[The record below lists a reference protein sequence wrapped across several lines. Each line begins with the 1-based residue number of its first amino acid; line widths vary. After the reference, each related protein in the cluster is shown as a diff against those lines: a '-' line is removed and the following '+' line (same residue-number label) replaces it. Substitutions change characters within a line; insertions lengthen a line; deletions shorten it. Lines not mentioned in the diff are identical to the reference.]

1 MSQYLAEEAIEQAA
15 IAWLRELEPYTYQH
29 GSDIKRD
36 LSKAVLEDVFEQFL
50 QRRYPQVPPK
60 VLAELKQEFLYNTG
74 ADLHQ
79 RNHAF
84 HLKLSKGISKTWKD
98 DTGKQ
103 HFGHFYP
110 IAYDDVHQNEF
121 LVVNQFTIIG
131 KSKRIP
137 DLIIFVNGL
146 PLVLF
151 EFKNLFNQDATVE
164 AAYNQV
170 QHYTYQIPQLF
181 EYNALTIVSDGQT
194 TLHGMYSS
202 GLEWFAAWKSIDGRE
217 VVGNGFALETLIKGL
232 LVPERLLQ
240 YVRHY
245 IFHELDKGQLI
256 KKGAKYHQFFG
267 IQYALQETLKSVK
280 PYGDGRIGVVWHTTR
295 SGKSITMAIYTGI
308 LRQLP
313 ELKNPTIVVQVDRF
327 DLNRQLF
334 DDFVAAKDLV
344 GDVSIANTTDE
355 LRSLLSGDSGGVVF
369 STVQKF
375 NLKDTATGRELEHPV
390 LSTRDNIIVIA
401 DECHR
406 TQYGLIDGYANNL
419 RRALPQASFIGF
431 TGTPV
436 DSKDADTVAVFGDI
450 IHTYDIRQATED
462 KAVVP
467 IYYEPRL
474 AKLHL
479 GNAQLEEEAEEI
491 TGGLEENEK
500 NRILWAAMEDAAGS
514 AGRVEAIAKDILQH
528 YSSRSANLE
537 GKAMIVCMSRRNCVK
552 LYDALTALEGCP
564 EVAVIMTTNIAKD
577 PPAWNP
583 HVRSKEQMEGIKAR
597 FKDPDD
603 PLKLVIVRDMW
614 LTGFDN
620 PAMHTLYVDKVM
632 SGHNLIQAVNRVATV
647 FRDKPSGLIV
657 DYIGI
662 GDRLRDA
669 TKKYTAAGGEGQI
682 ALDIEEAFELAKETI
697 YQLREML
704 PSGPVEVFAAVRDL
718 QSRTTIPADLQSAT
732 LQTHDNSERG
742 LKIPVVSASG
752 LQIRKSSSV
761 TGTPTRE
768 FASVHAAIPYFL
780 SLPKTEKFKLIQHAV
795 NHLVADDEVCKTF
808 MLNEKILSSLAPII
822 KSHESINVLS
832 SDIIYLQHVGAALR
846 KAKNPDRNIRKSA
859 EQVKNL
865 IHRSIES
872 EDVVDV
878 FQMAG
883 IERFDISIVTDEFL
897 ATAKEQKTGNELK
910 LELLRQIMNDEI
922 KVRSSKN
929 LTKYRKLRE
938 EVERI
943 IADYH
948 NHFFDSLVAMEKLR
962 EVARQ
967 MQEEDQRRNQLG
979 LTDEE
984 EAFYE
989 ILANHPNAVQDFDL
1003 IKELVQKILAQ
1014 VKKSASQPDWYKKD
1028 DTKAQLQ
1035 LAVKSVLR
1043 FKVKAELQEILDEI
1057 MEQAEARY
1065 REYDT
1070 KVA

>member
-1 MSQYLAEEAIEQAA
+1 M
-15 IAWLRELEPYTYQH
+15 
-29 GSDIKRD
+29 
-36 LSKAVLEDVFEQFL
+36 
-50 QRRYPQVPPK
+50 PPK
-60 VLAELKQEFLYNTG
+60 VLAELKQEFLYNSGT
-74 ADLHQ
+74 DLHQ

-84 HLKLSKGISKTWKD
+84 HLKLSKGISKSWKD
-98 DTGKQ
+98 ENGKQ

-110 IAYDDVHQNEF
+110 ISYDDVHQNEF
-121 LVVNQFTIIG
+121 RVVNQFTIVG

-151 EFKNLFNQDATVE
+151 EFKNLFSQDATVE

-194 TLHGMYSS
+194 TLHGMYNS

-217 VVGNGFALETLIKGL
+217 VVNNGFALETLIKGL

-240 YVRHY
+240 YVRY
-245 IFHELDKGQLI
+245 FIFHELDKGQLI

-267 IQYALQETLKSVK
+267 IQYALQQTLQSVK

-334 DDFVAAKDLV
+334 DDFVAAKDLI

-355 LRSLLSGDSGGVVF
+355 LRALLSGDGGGVVF

-390 LSTRDNIIVIA
+390 LSNRDNIIVIA

-406 TQYGLIDGYANNL
+406 TQYGLVQGFANNL

-479 GNAQLEEEAEEI
+479 GNPQLEEEAEEI
-491 TGGLEENEK
+491 TGGLEESDK
-500 NRILWAAMEDAAGS
+500 NKILWAAMEDAAG
-514 AGRVEAIAKDILQH
+514 AKERVEAIVRDILQH
-528 YSSRSANLE
+528 YTSREKSLS

-552 LYDALTALEGCP
+552 LYDALTAPEGCP

-577 PPAWNP
+577 PVAWAP

-603 PLKLVIVRDMW
+603 DLKLVIVRDMW

-662 GDRLRDA
+662 GDKLRDA
-669 TKKYTAAGGEGQI
+669 TKKYTSAGGEGQV
-682 ALDIEEAFELAKETI
+682 AFDVEEAFELANETVD
-697 YQLREML
+697 LLKEML
-704 PSGPVEVFAAVRDL
+704 PGGEVTVATGKSPFEGGLSG
-718 QSRTTIPADLQSAT
+718 TIETQ
-732 LQTHDNSERG
+732 R
-742 LKIPVVSASG
+742 
-752 LQIRKSSSV
+752 
-761 TGTPTRE
+761 
-768 FASVHAAIPYFL
+768 FASLHQAIPYFSAL
-780 SLPKTEKFKLIQHAV
+780 SKGEKLQLVQYAV
-795 NHLVADDEVCKTF
+795 NHLVKDDEVCKSF
-808 MLNEKILSSLAPII
+808 LLNEKKMSSLAPII
-822 KSHESINVLS
+822 KSHERINELAA
-832 SDIIYLQHVGAALR
+832 DIIYLQHVGAALR
-846 KAKNPDRNIRKSA
+846 KAKNPDRKIREKA
-859 EQVKNL
+859 DKVKDL

-872 EDVVDV
+872 EEVVDV

-883 IERFDISIVTDEFL
+883 IERFDISIINDDFL

-922 KVRSSKN
+922 KVRSAKN
-929 LTKYRKLRE
+929 LVKYRKLKE
-938 EVERI
+938 EVEKI

-962 EVARQ
+962 EVARH
-967 MQEEDQRRNQLG
+967 MQQEDERRNQLG

-989 ILANHPNAVQDFDL
+989 ILAKHPNAVQDFEL
-1003 IKELVQKILAQ
+1003 IKELVQKILKE

-1035 LAVKSVLR
+1035 LAVKKVLR
-1043 FKVKAELQEILDEI
+1043 FKVKAELQEILEEV

-1065 REYDT
+1065 KEYT
-1070 KVA
+1070 MHVA

>member
-1 MSQYLAEEAIEQAA
+1 M
-15 IAWLRELEPYTYQH
+15 
-29 GSDIKRD
+29 
-36 LSKAVLEDVFEQFL
+36 
-50 QRRYPQVPPK
+50 
-60 VLAELKQEFLYNTG
+60 
-74 ADLHQ
+74 
-79 RNHAF
+79 
-84 HLKLSKGISKTWKD
+84 
-98 DTGKQ
+98 
-103 HFGHFYP
+103 
-110 IAYDDVHQNEF
+110 
-121 LVVNQFTIIG
+121 VN
-131 KSKRIP
+131 
-137 DLIIFVNGL
+137 
-146 PLVLF
+146 
-151 EFKNLFNQDATVE
+151 
-164 AAYNQV
+164 
-170 QHYTYQIPQLF
+170 
-181 EYNALTIVSDGQT
+181 
-194 TLHGMYSS
+194 
-202 GLEWFAAWKSIDGRE
+202 
-217 VVGNGFALETLIKGL
+217 NGFALETLIKGL

-240 YVRHY
+240 YVRY
-245 IFHELDKGQLI
+245 FIFHEPDKGQLI

-267 IQYALQETLKSVK
+267 IQYALQETMKSVK
-280 PYGDGRIGVVWHTTR
+280 PNGDGRIGVVWHTTR

-355 LRSLLSGDSGGVVF
+355 LRSLLSGEGGGVVF

-375 NLKDTATGRELEHPV
+375 NLKDNANGRELEHPV

-406 TQYGLIDGYANNL
+406 TQYGLIQGFANNL

-436 DSKDADTVAVFGDI
+436 DSKDADTEAVFGEI

-479 GNAQLEEEAEEI
+479 GNEQLEEEAEEI
-491 TGGLEENEK
+491 TGGLEDSDK
-500 NRILWAAMEDAAGS
+500 NKILWAAMEDAAGS
-514 AGRVEAIAKDILQH
+514 AARVEAIAKDMLQH
-528 YSSRSANLE
+528 YTNRNASLS
-537 GKAMIVCMSRRNCVK
+537 GKAMIVCISRRNCVK
-552 LYDALTALEGCP
+552 LYDALTVLEGCP

-577 PPAWNP
+577 PVTWNP
-583 HVRSKEQMEGIKAR
+583 HVRTKEQMEAIKSR
-597 FKDPDD
+597 FKNPDD

-669 TKKYTAAGGEGQI
+669 TNKYTTSGGQGKV
-682 ALDIEEAFELAKETI
+682 AFDIEEAFSLT
-697 YQLREML
+697 Q
-704 PSGPVEVFAAVRDL
+704 EVIALL
-718 QSRTTIPADLQSAT
+718 QA
-732 LQTHDNSERG
+732 
-742 LKIPVVSASG
+742 
-752 LQIRKSSSV
+752 
-761 TGTPTRE
+761 
-768 FASVHAAIPYFL
+768 
-780 SLPKTEKFKLIQHAV
+780 SLPDGVNYSPWLALTGPEKIKLVSQTT
-795 NHLVADDEVCKTF
+795 NHFVSDDELCKAF
-808 MLNEKILSSLAPII
+808 MLNEKKLSSLAPIV
-822 KSHESINVLS
+822 KNHASINAISVDL
-832 SDIIYLQHVGAALR
+832 IFFQHVGAAVR
-846 KAKNPDRNIRKSA
+846 KVKYPTTNIKKS
-859 EQVKNL
+859 QGQIKDL

-883 IERFDISIVTDEFL
+883 IERFDISIINDDFL
-897 ATAKEQKTGNELK
+897 ATAKAHKTGNELK
-910 LELLRQIMNDEI
+910 LELIRQILNDEI
-922 KVRSSKN
+922 KVRSAKN
-929 LTKYRKLRE
+929 LAKSRKLKE
-938 EVERI
+938 AVEKI
-943 IADYH
+943 LADYH

-962 EVARQ
+962 EVAKQ
-967 MQEEDQRRNQLG
+967 MQEEDERRNQLG
-979 LTDEE
+979 LTEEE

-1003 IKELVQKILAQ
+1003 IKELVQKILAE
-1014 VKKSASQPDWYKKD
+1014 VKKSAQQPDWYKKD

-1035 LAVKSVLR
+1035 LAVKKVLR
-1043 FKVKAELQEILDEI
+1043 FKVNGELQEILDEV

-1065 REYDT
+1065 SKWGDMR
-1070 KVA
+1070 VA

>member
-29 GSDIKRD
+29 GSEIKRD
-36 LSKAVLEDVFEQFL
+36 LSKAVLEDVFGAFL
-50 QRRYPQVPPK
+50 QRRYPQVPLK
-60 VLAELKQEFLYNTG
+60 VLAELKQEFLYNSGT
-74 ADLHQ
+74 DLHQ

-98 DTGKQ
+98 DTGRQ

-110 IAYDDVHQNEF
+110 IAYDDISQNEF

-217 VVGNGFALETLIKGL
+217 VVGNDFALETLIKGL
-232 LVPERLLQ
+232 LVPGRLLQ

-245 IFHELDKGQLI
+245 IFHEPDKGQLI

-344 GDVSIANTTDE
+344 GDVRIANTTDE

-406 TQYGLIDGYANNL
+406 TQYGLVQGFANNL

-479 GNAQLEEEAEEI
+479 GNEQLEEEAEEI
-491 TGGLEENEK
+491 TGGLEEHEK
-500 NRILWAAMEDAAGS
+500 NRILWAAMEDAAG
-514 AGRVEAIAKDILQH
+514 AKERVEAIARDILQH
-528 YSSRSANLE
+528 YTSREKSLS
-537 GKAMIVCMSRRNCVK
+537 GKAMIVCMSRRNCMK
-552 LYDALTALEGCP
+552 LYDALSALEGCP

-577 PPAWNP
+577 PVAWNP

-662 GDRLRDA
+662 GDKLRDA
-669 TKKYTAAGGEGQI
+669 TKKYTSAGGEGKVTF
-682 ALDIEEAFELAKETI
+682 DIEEAYSLTQEVIHLLQEVMPEDFNYITWPALAGSDKI
-697 YQLREML
+697 KLVSQ
-704 PSGPVEVFAAVRDL
+704 
-718 QSRTTIPADLQSAT
+718 AT
-732 LQTHDNSERG
+732 NY
-742 LKIPVVSASG
+742 VVS
-752 LQIRKSSSV
+752 
-761 TGTPTRE
+761 E
-768 FASVHAAIPYFL
+768 
-780 SLPKTEKFKLIQHAV
+780 
-795 NHLVADDEVCKTF
+795 DERCKAF
-808 MLNEKILSSLAPII
+808 MLNEKKLSSLAPIV
-822 KSHESINVLS
+822 KSHASIN
-832 SDIIYLQHVGAALR
+832 DIALDLIFFQHVGAAVR
-846 KAKNPDRNIRKSA
+846 KVKYPSTNIKKS
-859 EQVKNL
+859 QGQIKDL

-883 IERFDISIVTDEFL
+883 IERFDISIINDDFL

-922 KVRSSKN
+922 KVRSMKN
-929 LTKYRKLRE
+929 LVKYRKLKE

-943 IADYH
+943 ISDYH

-962 EVARQ
+962 EVARHI
-967 MQEEDQRRNQLG
+967 QEEDERRNQLG
-979 LTDEE
+979 LTEEE

-989 ILANHPNAVQDFDL
+989 ILAKHPNAVQDFDL
-1003 IKELVQKILAQ
+1003 IKELVQKILAE

-1035 LAVKSVLR
+1035 LAVKKVLR
-1043 FKVKAELQEILDEI
+1043 FKVKAELQEILDEV

-1065 REYDT
+1065 KEYNMS
-1070 KVA
+1070 VA

>member
-1 MSQYLAEEAIEQAA
+1 MSQYLAESDIEEAAIE
-15 IAWLRELEPYTYQH
+15 WLRELDPYTYKH
-29 GSDIKRD
+29 GSELKRP
-36 LSKAVLEDVFEQFL
+36 LNKAVLEDVFEAFL
-50 QRRYPQVPPK
+50 QRRYPDVPQK
-60 VLAELKQEFLYNTG
+60 VLAELKQEFLFNSGT
-74 ADLHQ
+74 DLHQ

-98 DTGKQ
+98 DKGKDQ
-103 HFGHFYP
+103 FGHFYP
-110 IAYDDVHQNEF
+110 IAYDDLSQNEF
-121 LVVNQFTIIG
+121 LVVNQFTIVG
-131 KSKRIP
+131 KNKRIP

-164 AAYNQV
+164 AAFNQV
-170 QHYTYQIPQLF
+170 QHYTYDIPQVF
-181 EYNALTIVSDGQT
+181 EYNALTVVSDGQT
-194 TLHGMYSS
+194 TLHGMFSS
-202 GLEWFAAWKSIDGRE
+202 GLEWFAAWKSTDGKS
-217 VVGNGFALETLIKGL
+217 VIPFGFELNTLIKGL
-232 LVPERLLQ
+232 LVPERLLA

-245 IFHELDKGQLI
+245 IFHELDKGRLI

-267 IQYALQETLKSVK
+267 IQYALQETLKSVR
-280 PYGDGRIGVVWHTTR
+280 PFGDGRIGVVWHTTR

-375 NLKDTATGRELEHPV
+375 NLKDTTNGRELEHPV

-406 TQYGLIDGYANNL
+406 TQYGLVQGFANNL

-479 GNAQLEEEAEEI
+479 GNTQLEEEAEEI
-491 TGGLEENEK
+491 TGDLEESDK
-500 NRILWAAMEDAAGS
+500 NKILWAAMEDAAGS
-514 AGRVEAIAKDILQH
+514 AARVDAIAKDILQH
-528 YSSRSANLE
+528 YTSRSQSLS
-537 GKAMIVCMSRRNCVK
+537 GKAMIVCMSRRNAVK
-552 LYDALTALEGCP
+552 LYNALTALEGCP

-577 PPAWNP
+577 PLDWNP
-583 HVRSKEQMEGIKAR
+583 HVRTKEAMEGIKSR

-669 TKKYTAAGGEGQI
+669 TKKYTSAGGEGKV
-682 ALDIEEAFELAKETI
+682 AFDIEEAFEVAKDTVAL
-697 YQLREML
+697 LREAL
-704 PSGPVEVFAAVRDL
+704 PGGPVEVL
-718 QSRTTIPADLQSAT
+718 Y
-732 LQTHDNSERG
+732 
-742 LKIPVVSASG
+742 
-752 LQIRKSSSV
+752 
-761 TGTPTRE
+761 GTEKFT
-768 FASVHAAIPYFL
+768 SVHAAIPYFGAL
-780 SLPKTEKFKLIQHAV
+780 TNGGKFKLITFSA
-795 NHLVADDEVCKTF
+795 NHLVTDEELCKTF
-808 MLNEKILSSLAPII
+808 MLNEKKLSSLAPII
-822 KSHESINVLS
+822 KSHSSINELS
-832 SDIIYLQHVGAALR
+832 ADIVYLQHVGAVLR
-846 KAKNPDRNIRKSA
+846 KIKNPKQNIKKSQGQIK
-859 EQVKNL
+859 EL

-872 EDVVDV
+872 EEVVDV

-883 IERFDISIVTDEFL
+883 IERFDISIINEKFL
-897 ATAKEQKTGNELK
+897 ATAKEQKSGNELK
-910 LELLRQIMNDEI
+910 LELLRQILNDEL
-922 KVRSSKN
+922 KVRSYKN
-929 LTKYRKLRE
+929 LIKYRQLKE

-948 NHFFDSLVAMEKLR
+948 NHFFDSLIAMQKLVDVASI
-962 EVARQ
+962 VN
-967 MQEEDQRRNQLG
+967 EEDQRRLQLG
-979 LTDEE
+979 LTEDE
-984 EAFYE
+984 EAFYT
-989 ILANHPNAVQDFDL
+989 ILAKHQNAIQDFDL
-1003 IKELVQKILAQ
+1003 IKELVKEITAI
-1014 VKKSASQPDWYKKD
+1014 VKKTASQPDWYKKD
-1028 DTKAQLQ
+1028 DTKAQIMLS
-1035 LAVKSVLR
+1035 VKRTLMRKGVR
-1043 FKVKAELQEILDEI
+1043 AELQEILDEV

-1065 REYDT
+1065 SEWEFG
-1070 KVA
+1070 VA

>member
-15 IAWLRELEPYTYQH
+15 IDWLREQEPYTYQH
-29 GSDIKRD
+29 GSEIKRD
-36 LSKAVLEDVFEQFL
+36 LSKVVLEDVFEAFL
-50 QRRYPQVPPK
+50 QRRYPQVPQK
-60 VLAELKQEFLYNTG
+60 VLAELKQEFLYNSG

-98 DTGKQ
+98 ETGKQ

-110 IAYDDVHQNEF
+110 IAYDDISQNEF
-121 LVVNQFTIIG
+121 RVVNQFTIIG

-151 EFKNLFNQDATVE
+151 EFKNLFSQDATVE

-181 EYNALTIVSDGQT
+181 EYNALTVVSDGQT

-202 GLEWFAAWKSIDGRE
+202 GLEWFAAWKSIDGKE
-217 VVGNGFALETLIKGL
+217 VIPSGFALETLIKGL

-245 IFHELDKGQLI
+245 IFHEADKGQLI
-256 KKGAKYHQFFG
+256 KKGAKHHQFFG
-267 IQYALQETLKSVK
+267 IQYALQQTLQSVK

-344 GDVSIANTTDE
+344 GEVRIANTTDE

-375 NLKDTATGRELEHPV
+375 NLKDNANGRELEHPV

-406 TQYGLIDGYANNL
+406 TQYGLVQGFANNL

-479 GNAQLEEEAEEI
+479 GNEQLEEEAEEI

-500 NRILWAAMEDAAGS
+500 NKILWAAMEDAAGS
-514 AGRVEAIAKDILQH
+514 AARVEAIAKDILQH
-528 YSSRSANLE
+528 YISRTRYGASVE

-583 HVRSKEQMEGIKAR
+583 HVRSKEQMEEVKSR
-597 FKDPDD
+597 FKNPDD

-662 GDRLRDA
+662 GNRLRDA
-669 TKKYTAAGGEGQI
+669 TKKYTSAGGEGKV
-682 ALDIEEAFELAKETI
+682 AFDIEEAFELAKETI
-697 YQLREML
+697 SQLREML
-704 PSGPVEVFAAVRDL
+704 PGGPVTIAGKLAVD
-718 QSRTTIPADLQSAT
+718 QQPS
-732 LQTHDNSERG
+732 
-742 LKIPVVSASG
+742 
-752 LQIRKSSSV
+752 
-761 TGTPTRE
+761 TPLWSPQGDSLV
-768 FASVHAAIPYFL
+768 FASVHAAIPYF
-780 SLPKTEKFKLIQHAV
+780 SAIPKTEKFKLVQHVV
-795 NHLVADDEVCKTF
+795 NHLVAEDELSKVF
-808 MLNEKILSSLAPII
+808 MLNEKKLSSLAPII
-822 KSHESINVLS
+822 KSHDNINELAA
-832 SDIIYLQHVGAALR
+832 DIVYLQHVGAALR
-846 KAKNPDRNIRKSA
+846 KAKNPDRNIRKA
-859 EQVKNL
+859 ATQVKDL

-872 EDVVDV
+872 EEVVDV

-883 IERFDISIVTDEFL
+883 IERFDISIINDDFL

-910 LELLRQIMNDEI
+910 LELLRQIMNNEI
-922 KVRSSKN
+922 KLRSSKN
-929 LTKYRKLRE
+929 LVKYKRLKE

-967 MQEEDQRRNQLG
+967 MQEEDERRNQLG
-979 LTDEE
+979 ITDEE

-1003 IKELVQKILAQ
+1003 IKELVQKILSE
-1014 VKKSASQPDWYKKD
+1014 VKKSARQPDWYKKE

-1035 LAVKSVLR
+1035 LAVKKVLR
-1043 FKVKAELQEILDEI
+1043 FKVKYELQEILDEI

-1065 REYDT
+1065 REFGMS
-1070 KVA
+1070 VA

>member
-15 IAWLRELEPYTYQH
+15 IAWLREQEPYTYQH
-29 GSDIKRD
+29 GSELKRD
-36 LSKAVLEDVFEQFL
+36 QSKAVLEDVFEQFL

-60 VLAELKQEFLYNTG
+60 VLAELKQEFLFNSGT
-74 ADLHQ
+74 DLHQ

-110 IAYDDVHQNEF
+110 IAYDAVSENDF
-121 LVVNQFTIIG
+121 RVVNQFTIVG
-131 KSKRIP
+131 KNKRIP

-151 EFKNLFNQDATVE
+151 EFKNLFSQDATVE

-170 QHYTYQIPQLF
+170 QHYTLDIPQVF
-181 EYNALTIVSDGQT
+181 EYNALTVVSDGQT

-202 GLEWFAAWKSIDGRE
+202 GLEWFAAWKSTDGRE
-217 VVGNGFALETLIKGL
+217 VVNNGFALETLIKGL

-240 YVRHY
+240 YVRY
-245 IFHELDKGQLI
+245 FIFHEPDKGQLI

-267 IQYALQETLKSVK
+267 IQYALQQTLKSVR

-355 LRSLLSGDSGGVVF
+355 LRSLLSGEGGGVVF

-375 NLKDTATGRELEHPV
+375 NLKDNANGRELEHPV

-406 TQYGLIDGYANNL
+406 TQYGLIQGFANNL

-436 DSKDADTVAVFGDI
+436 DSKDADTEAVFGEI

-479 GNAQLEEEAEEI
+479 GNEQLEEEAEEI
-491 TGGLEENEK
+491 TGGLDDSDK
-500 NRILWAAMEDAAGS
+500 NKILWAAMEDAAGS
-514 AGRVEAIAKDILQH
+514 AARVEAIAKDMLQH
-528 YSSRSANLE
+528 YTTRNASLS

-577 PPAWNP
+577 PIAWNP
-583 HVRSKEQMEGIKAR
+583 HVRTKEQMEAIKSR

-669 TKKYTAAGGEGQI
+669 TNKYTTSGGQGKV
-682 ALDIEEAFELAKETI
+682 AFDIEEAFELAKETI
-697 YQLREML
+697 GVLREML
-704 PSGPVEVFAAVRDL
+704 PGGLIEINYSGA
-718 QSRTTIPADLQSAT
+718 
-732 LQTHDNSERG
+732 NG
-742 LKIPVVSASG
+742 
-752 LQIRKSSSV
+752 
-761 TGTPTRE
+761 
-768 FASVHAAIPYFL
+768 ASVHARDGYSGGLRPQEQPTRPEASYIGNTSEDARAMKFNTLHEAIPYFGA
-780 SLPKTEKFKLIQHAV
+780 LPKTEKYKLVSFAV
-795 NHLVADDEVCKTF
+795 NHLVADDELCKAF

-822 KSHESINVLS
+822 KSHESINELAA
-832 SDIIYLQHVGAALR
+832 DIIYLQHVGAALR
-846 KAKNPDRNIRKSA
+846 KLKNPNRSVKESA
-859 EQVKNL
+859 QKVKDL

-883 IERFDISIVTDEFL
+883 IERFDISIINDDFL
-897 ATAKEQKTGNELK
+897 ATAKAQKTGNELK
-910 LELLRQIMNDEI
+910 LELIRQILNDEI
-922 KVRSSKN
+922 KVRSFKN
-929 LTKYRKLRE
+929 LAKSRKLKE
-938 EVERI
+938 AVEKI
-943 IADYH
+943 LADYH

-962 EVARQ
+962 EVAKQ

-1003 IKELVQKILAQ
+1003 IKELVQKILAE
-1014 VKKSASQPDWYKKD
+1014 VKKSAQQPDWYKKD

-1035 LAVKSVLR
+1035 LAVKKVLR
-1043 FKVKAELQEILDEI
+1043 FKVNAELQEILDEV

-1065 REYDT
+1065 SKWGDMS
-1070 KVA
+1070 VA

>member
-1 MSQYLAEEAIEQAA
+1 MC
-15 IAWLRELEPYTYQH
+15 
-29 GSDIKRD
+29 
-36 LSKAVLEDVFEQFL
+36 
-50 QRRYPQVPPK
+50 K
-60 VLAELKQEFLYNTG
+60 VEN
-74 ADLHQ
+74 
-79 RNHAF
+79 
-84 HLKLSKGISKTWKD
+84 
-98 DTGKQ
+98 GKP

-110 IAYDDVHQNEF
+110 IAYDDISKNEF
-121 LVVNQFTIIG
+121 QVVNQFTIIG

-151 EFKNLFNQDATVE
+151 EFKNLFSQDATVE

-170 QHYTYQIPQLF
+170 QHYTLDIPQVF
-181 EYNALTIVSDGQT
+181 EYNALTVVSDGQT

-202 GLEWFAAWKSIDGRE
+202 GLEWFAAWKSTDGRE
-217 VVGNGFALETLIKGL
+217 VVNNGFALETLIKGL

-240 YVRHY
+240 YVRY
-245 IFHELDKGQLI
+245 FIFHEPDKGQLI

-267 IQYALQETLKSVK
+267 IQYALQQTLKSVR

-344 GDVSIANTTDE
+344 GDVRIANTTDE
-355 LRSLLSGDSGGVVF
+355 LRSLLSGEGGGVVF

-375 NLKDTATGRELEHPV
+375 NLKDNANGRELEHPV

-406 TQYGLIDGYANNL
+406 TQYGLIQGFANNL

-436 DSKDADTVAVFGDI
+436 DSKDADTEAVFGEI

-479 GNAQLEEEAEEI
+479 GNEQLEEEAEEI
-491 TGGLEENEK
+491 IGGLEDSDK
-500 NRILWAAMEDAAGS
+500 NKILWAAMEDAAGS
-514 AGRVEAIAKDILQH
+514 AARVEAIAKDMLQH
-528 YSSRSANLE
+528 YTNRNASLS

-577 PPAWNP
+577 PIAWNP
-583 HVRSKEQMEGIKAR
+583 HVRTKEQMEAIKSR

-669 TKKYTAAGGEGQI
+669 TNKYTTSGGQGKV
-682 ALDIEEAFELAKETI
+682 AFDIEEAFSLT
-697 YQLREML
+697 Q
-704 PSGPVEVFAAVRDL
+704 EVIVLL
-718 QSRTTIPADLQSAT
+718 QD
-732 LQTHDNSERG
+732 
-742 LKIPVVSASG
+742 
-752 LQIRKSSSV
+752 
-761 TGTPTRE
+761 
-768 FASVHAAIPYFL
+768 
-780 SLPKTEKFKLIQHAV
+780 SLPDGINYSPWLALTGPEKIKMVSQTT
-795 NHLVADDEVCKTF
+795 NHFVSDDELCKAF

-822 KSHESINVLS
+822 KSHESINELAAV
-832 SDIIYLQHVGAALR
+832 IIYLQHVGAALR
-846 KAKNPDRNIRKSA
+846 KLKNPDRNIRKA
-859 EQVKNL
+859 ATQVKDL

-883 IERFDISIVTDEFL
+883 IERFDISIINDDFL
-897 ATAKEQKTGNELK
+897 ATAKAQKTGNELK
-910 LELLRQIMNDEI
+910 LELIRQILNDEI
-922 KVRSSKN
+922 KVLSFKN
-929 LTKYRKLRE
+929 LAKSRKLKE
-938 EVERI
+938 AVEKI
-943 IADYH
+943 LADYH

-962 EVARQ
+962 EVAKQ

-1003 IKELVQKILAQ
+1003 IKELVQKILVE
-1014 VKKSASQPDWYKKD
+1014 VKKSAQQPDWYKKD

-1035 LAVKSVLR
+1035 LAVKKVLR
-1043 FKVKAELQEILDEI
+1043 FKVNSELQEILDEV

-1065 REYDT
+1065 SKWGDMS
-1070 KVA
+1070 VA

>member
-15 IAWLRELEPYTYQH
+15 IEWLREQEPYTYQH
-29 GSDIKRD
+29 GSEIKRD

-50 QRRYPQVPPK
+50 LRRYPQVPPK
-60 VLAELKQEFLYNTG
+60 VLAELKQEFLYNSG

-98 DTGKQ
+98 DSGKQ
-103 HFGHFYP
+103 LFGHFYP
-110 IAYDDVHQNEF
+110 IDYDDISQNEF
-121 LVVNQFTIIG
+121 RVVNQFTIIG

-245 IFHELDKGQLI
+245 IFHEPDKGQLI

-308 LRQLP
+308 LRQLK

-375 NLKDTATGRELEHPV
+375 NLKDNANGRELEHPV

-406 TQYGLIDGYANNL
+406 TQYGLVQGFANNL

-479 GNAQLEEEAEEI
+479 GNEQLEEEAEEI

-528 YSSRSANLE
+528 YTSRSSNLK

-577 PPAWNP
+577 PPAWHP
-583 HVRSKEQMEGIKAR
+583 HVRSKEEMEGVKAR

-669 TKKYTAAGGEGQI
+669 TKKYTSAGGEGQV

-697 YQLREML
+697 SQLREML
-704 PSGPVEVFAAVRDL
+704 PGGPVAVAGKLAVD
-718 QSRTTIPADLQSAT
+718 QQPS
-732 LQTHDNSERG
+732 
-742 LKIPVVSASG
+742 
-752 LQIRKSSSV
+752 
-761 TGTPTRE
+761 TPLWSPQGDSLG
-768 FASVHAAIPYFL
+768 FASVHAAIPYF
-780 SLPKTEKFKLIQHAV
+780 SAIPKTEKFKLVQHAV
-795 NHLVADDEVCKTF
+795 NHLVTEDELSKVF
-808 MLNEKILSSLAPII
+808 LLNEKKLSHLAPII
-822 KSHESINVLS
+822 KSHTGINELAA
-832 SDIIYLQHVGAALR
+832 DIVYLQHVGAALR
-846 KAKNPDRNIRKSA
+846 KAKNPDRNIRKA
-859 EQVKNL
+859 ATQVKDL

-883 IERFDISIVTDEFL
+883 IERFDISIINDDFL

-922 KVRSSKN
+922 KVRSSRN
-929 LTKYRKLRE
+929 LVKYRKLKD

-989 ILANHPNAVQDFDL
+989 ILANHPNAVQDFDV
-1003 IKELVQKILAQ
+1003 IKELVQKILAE
-1014 VKKSASQPDWYKKD
+1014 VKKSSQQPDWYKKD

-1035 LAVKSVLR
+1035 LAVKKVLR
-1043 FKVKAELQEILDEI
+1043 FKVKTELQEILDEI

-1065 REYDT
+1065 KEFGMS
-1070 KVA
+1070 VA

>member
-50 QRRYPQVPPK
+50 QRRYPQVPQK
-60 VLAELKQEFLYNTG
+60 VLAELKQEFLYNSG

-98 DTGKQ
+98 DLGKQ

-110 IAYDDVHQNEF
+110 IAYDDISQNEF

-181 EYNALTIVSDGQT
+181 EYNALTVVSDGQT

-267 IQYALQETLKSVK
+267 IQYALQQTLQSVK

-308 LRQLP
+308 LRQLK

-355 LRSLLSGDSGGVVF
+355 LRALLSGDSGGVVF

-390 LSTRDNIIVIA
+390 LSNRDNIIVIA

-406 TQYGLIDGYANNL
+406 TQYGLVQGFANNL

-479 GNAQLEEEAEEI
+479 GNEQLEEEAEEI

-500 NRILWAAMEDAAGS
+500 NKILWAAMEDAAGS
-514 AGRVEAIAKDILQH
+514 AARVEAIAKDILQH
-528 YSSRSANLE
+528 YTTRTKNLE

-552 LYDALTALEGCP
+552 LYNALTALEGCP

-577 PPAWNP
+577 PPAWHP
-583 HVRSKEQMEGIKAR
+583 HVHSKEEMEGIKAR

-620 PAMHTLYVDKVM
+620 PAMHTLYVDKIM

-669 TKKYTAAGGEGQI
+669 TKKFTTPDRKKTLAST
-682 ALDIEEAFELAKETI
+682 IEEAFSLSSDMI
-697 YQLREML
+697 MLLREQM
-704 PSGPVEVFAAVRDL
+704 PKGFSYN
-718 QSRTTIPADLQSAT
+718 SWPAIAEK
-732 LQTHDNSERG
+732 ER
-742 LKIPVVSASG
+742 
-752 LQIRKSSSV
+752 
-761 TGTPTRE
+761 
-768 FASVHAAIPYFL
+768 
-780 SLPKTEKFKLIQHAV
+780 FKLISQAL
-795 NHLVADDEVCKTF
+795 NHIVKDDDECKTF
-808 MLNEKILSSLAPII
+808 MLNEKKLTSLAPIV
-822 KSHESINVLS
+822 KSHSAINDIAV
-832 SDIIYLQHVGAALR
+832 DIIFFQHLGAAVR
-846 KAKNPDRNIRKSA
+846 KVKYPNTNIKKK
-859 EQVKNL
+859 ENQIKEL
-865 IHRSIES
+865 LHRSIES
-872 EDVVDV
+872 EEVIDV
-878 FQMAG
+878 FKMAG
-883 IERFDISIVTDEFL
+883 IESFDISIINDAFL
-897 ATAKEQKTGNELK
+897 ATAREEKSGTDLK
-910 LELLRQIMNDEI
+910 LELIRQILNDEI
-922 KVRSSKN
+922 KLRSSKN
-929 LTKYRKLRE
+929 LVKYRKFKE
-938 EVERI
+938 EVDRI
-943 IADYH
+943 IDQYH
-948 NHFFDSLVAMEKLR
+948 KNFFDNLLALQQLINNVAKPL
-962 EVARQ
+962 
-967 MQEEDQRRNQLG
+967 QEEDQRLQKLG
-979 LTDEE
+979 LTQEE

-989 ILANHPNAVQDFDL
+989 ILANHPDAVQDFVL
-1003 IKELVQKILAQ
+1003 IKELVKKILAE
-1014 VKKSASQPDWYKKD
+1014 VKKSASQPDWYKKE

-1035 LAVKSVLR
+1035 LAVKKVLK
-1043 FKVKAELQEILDEI
+1043 FKVKAELQEILEEI

-1065 REYDT
+1065 KEYDMS
-1070 KVA
+1070 VA

>member
-1 MSQYLAEEAIEQAA
+1 M
-15 IAWLRELEPYTYQH
+15 
-29 GSDIKRD
+29 
-36 LSKAVLEDVFEQFL
+36 LEDVFEQFL

-60 VLAELKQEFLYNTG
+60 VLAELKQEFLFNSGT
-74 ADLHQ
+74 DLHQ
-79 RNHAF
+79 RNLAF

-110 IAYDDVHQNEF
+110 IAYDAVSENDF
-121 LVVNQFTIIG
+121 RVVNQFTIVG
-131 KSKRIP
+131 KNKRIP

-151 EFKNLFNQDATVE
+151 EFKNLFSQDATVE

-170 QHYTYQIPQLF
+170 QHYTLDIPQVF
-181 EYNALTIVSDGQT
+181 EYNTLTIVSDGQT

-202 GLEWFAAWKSIDGRE
+202 GLEWFAAWKSTDGRE
-217 VVGNGFALETLIKGL
+217 VVNNGFALETLIKGL

-240 YVRHY
+240 YVRY
-245 IFHELDKGQLI
+245 FIFHELDKGQLI

-267 IQYALQETLKSVK
+267 IQYALQQTLKSVR

-355 LRSLLSGDSGGVVF
+355 LRSLLSGEGGGVVF

-375 NLKDTATGRELEHPV
+375 NLKDNANGRELEHPV

-406 TQYGLIDGYANNL
+406 TQYGLIQGFANNL

-436 DSKDADTVAVFGDI
+436 DSKDADTEAVFGEI

-479 GNAQLEEEAEEI
+479 GNEQLEEEAEEI
-491 TGGLEENEK
+491 TGGLEDSDK
-500 NRILWAAMEDAAGS
+500 NKILWAAMEDAAGS
-514 AGRVEAIAKDILQH
+514 AARVEAIAKDMLQH
-528 YSSRSANLE
+528 YTNRNASLS

-577 PPAWNP
+577 PVTWNP
-583 HVRSKEQMEGIKAR
+583 HVRTKEQMEAIKSR

-669 TKKYTAAGGEGQI
+669 TNKYTTSGGQGKV
-682 ALDIEEAFELAKETI
+682 AFDIEEAFSLT
-697 YQLREML
+697 Q
-704 PSGPVEVFAAVRDL
+704 EVIALL
-718 QSRTTIPADLQSAT
+718 QA
-732 LQTHDNSERG
+732 
-742 LKIPVVSASG
+742 
-752 LQIRKSSSV
+752 
-761 TGTPTRE
+761 
-768 FASVHAAIPYFL
+768 
-780 SLPKTEKFKLIQHAV
+780 SLPGGVNYSPWLALTGPEKIKLVSQTT
-795 NHLVADDEVCKTF
+795 NHFVSDDELCKAF
-808 MLNEKILSSLAPII
+808 MLNEKKLSSLAPIV
-822 KSHESINVLS
+822 KNHASINAIAVDL
-832 SDIIYLQHVGAALR
+832 IFFQHVGAAVR
-846 KAKNPDRNIRKSA
+846 KVKYPTTNIKKS
-859 EQVKNL
+859 QGQIKDL

-883 IERFDISIVTDEFL
+883 IERFDISIINDDFL
-897 ATAKEQKTGNELK
+897 ATAKDQKTGNELK
-910 LELLRQIMNDEI
+910 LELIRQILNDEI
-922 KVRSSKN
+922 KVRSAKN
-929 LTKYRKLRE
+929 LAKSRKLKE
-938 EVERI
+938 AVEKI
-943 IADYH
+943 LADYH

-962 EVARQ
+962 EVAKQ
-967 MQEEDQRRNQLG
+967 MQEEDERRNQLG

-1003 IKELVQKILAQ
+1003 IKELVQKILAE
-1014 VKKSASQPDWYKKD
+1014 VKKSAQQPDWYKKD

-1035 LAVKSVLR
+1035 LAVKKVLR
-1043 FKVKAELQEILDEI
+1043 FKVNGELQEILDEV

-1065 REYDT
+1065 KVYDMS
-1070 KVA
+1070 VA

>member
-36 LSKAVLEDVFEQFL
+36 LGKAVLEDVFEAFL
-50 QRRYPQVPPK
+50 QHRYPQVPQK
-60 VLAELKQEFLYNTG
+60 VLAELKQEFLYNSG

-98 DTGKQ
+98 DNGKQ

-110 IAYDDVHQNEF
+110 IAYDDISQNEF

-202 GLEWFAAWKSIDGRE
+202 GLEWFAAWKSTDGRE

-245 IFHELDKGQLI
+245 IFHEPDKGQLI

-267 IQYALQETLKSVK
+267 IQYALQQTLKSVK

-313 ELKNPTIVVQVDRF
+313 ELRNPTIVVQVDRF

-375 NLKDTATGRELEHPV
+375 NLKDNANGRELEHPV

-406 TQYGLIDGYANNL
+406 TQYGLVQGFANNL

-479 GNAQLEEEAEEI
+479 GNEQLEEEAEEI
-491 TGGLEENEK
+491 TGALEESDK
-500 NRILWAAMEDAAGS
+500 NKILWAAMEDAAGS
-514 AGRVEAIAKDILQH
+514 AARVEAIAKDILQH
-528 YSSRSANLE
+528 YTSREKSLS

-577 PPAWNP
+577 PVAWNP
-583 HVRSKEQMEGIKAR
+583 HVRSKEQMEGIKTR

-603 PLKLVIVRDMW
+603 ELKLVIVRDMW

-669 TKKYTAAGGEGQI
+669 TKKYTGAGGSGTVTI
-682 ALDIEEAFELAKETI
+682 DIEEAFSLAQEIIDLLKEQLPANFNYSSWPALNSSEKIKLVSQATNYIVAEDEL
-697 YQLREML
+697 
-704 PSGPVEVFAAVRDL
+704 
-718 QSRTTIPADLQSAT
+718 
-732 LQTHDNSERG
+732 
-742 LKIPVVSASG
+742 
-752 LQIRKSSSV
+752 
-761 TGTPTRE
+761 
-768 FASVHAAIPYFL
+768 
-780 SLPKTEKFKLIQHAV
+780 
-795 NHLVADDEVCKTF
+795 CKAF
-808 MLNEKILSSLAPII
+808 MLNEKKLSSLAPII
-822 KSHESINVLS
+822 KSHDSINAIAL
-832 SDIIYLQHVGAALR
+832 DLIFFQHVGAAVR
-846 KAKNPDRNIRKSA
+846 KVKYPTTNIKKT
-859 EQVKNL
+859 QGQIKDL

-883 IERFDISIVTDEFL
+883 IERFDISIINDDFL
-897 ATAKEQKTGNELK
+897 ATAKEQKTGNEIK

-922 KVRSSKN
+922 KVRSMKN
-929 LTKYRKLRE
+929 LVKYRKLKE

-962 EVARQ
+962 DVARQ
-967 MQEEDQRRNQLG
+967 MQEEDERRNQLG
-979 LTDEE
+979 LTEEE

-989 ILANHPNAVQDFDL
+989 ILAKHPNAVQDFDL

-1043 FKVKAELQEILDEI
+1043 FKVKVELQEILDEI

-1065 REYDT
+1065 KEYDMS
-1070 KVA
+1070 VA